1 MSDLKF
7 IETNASEIYEIV
19 IGALEKG
26 CNEDLYPGDERR
38 IFGEAMVPLVVALF
52 NAVNDAC
59 RQKML
64 RHARG
69 EVLDALGENAG
80 VARMTPV
87 KATTVERFMVNT
99 PISDNIIIPKG
110 TRVTSDYTNYFETT
124 STAVLVSG
132 ETYVDTDVVAVTGGS
147 EPNGL
152 AIGAINV
159 LVDAIP
165 FIDSVANT
173 VKVGGGSDK
182 ETDDAYRDRIRAAND
197 VVSVAGPPGTY
208 KHFAVW

>member
-26 CNEDLYPGDERR
+26 CDEDLYPGDERR

-182 ETDDAYRDRIRAAND
+182 ETDGAYRDRIRTAND

-208 KHFAVW
+208 